1 MKISEIITE
10 GAVFAR
16 LGKGGAGGSA
26 KVKMKWRC
34 DSGPRAGRIV
44 AKPAD
49 CGGAIDVAKRA
60 KMKKTRART
69 KVRAARRA
77 KKTKRLNVASRIMQ
91 SLNKFHRRD
100 LQKRANQKRR
110 KPTEKIK
117 KRATRPTRATRP
129 SRKPKKFKQVDHLI

>member
-1 MKISEIITE
+1 MKINEIITE

-16 LGKGGAGGSA
+16 ATGKGGAGGAA

-34 DSGPRAGRIV
+34 DTGPRAGRIV
-44 AKPAD
+44 PKPAD

-77 KKTKRLNVASRIMQ
+77 KKTKRLNVASKIMQ

-100 LQKRANQKRR
+100 LKKRAQQKRR

-117 KRATRPTRATRP
+117 RRAQRP
-129 SRKPKKFKQVDHLI
+129 SRPSHPQAKKRKQKKF

>member
-1 MKISEIITE
+1 MKIHEIITE

-16 LGKGGAGGSA
+16 SGKGGAGGSA
-26 KVKMKWRC
+26 SVKMKWRC

-44 AKPAD
+44 SKPAD
-49 CGGAIDVAKRA
+49 CGGSIDVKKRA
-60 KMKKTRART
+60 QMKKTRART
-69 KVRAARRA
+69 KVRQARRA
-77 KKTKRLNVASRIMQ
+77 KKTKKLNVASRIMQ

-129 SRKPKKFKQVDHLI
+129 SRKPKKFK

>member
-1 MKISEIITE
+1 MKINEIITE

-16 LGKGGAGGSA
+16 ATGKGVAGGAA

-34 DSGPRAGRIV
+34 DTGPRAGRIV
-44 AKPAD
+44 GKPAD

-69 KVRAARRA
+69 KVRAARRS
-77 KKTKRLNVASRIMQ
+77 KKTKRLNVASKIMQ

-100 LQKRANQKRR
+100 LKKRAQQKRR

-117 KRATRPTRATRP
+117 RRAQRP
-129 SRKPKKFKQVDHLI
+129 SRPSRPQAKKRKQKKF

>member
-1 MKISEIITE
+1 MKINEIITE

-16 LGKGGAGGSA
+16 ATGKGGAGGAA

-34 DSGPRAGRIV
+34 DTGPRAGRIV
-44 AKPAD
+44 GKPAD

-77 KKTKRLNVASRIMQ
+77 KKTKRLNVASKIMQ

-100 LQKRANQKRR
+100 LKKRAQQKRR

-117 KRATRPTRATRP
+117 RRAQRP
-129 SRKPKKFKQVDHLI
+129 SRPSRPQAKKRKQKKFR

>member
-1 MKISEIITE
+1 MKINEIISE
-10 GAVFAR
+10 GMVFAR
-16 LGKGGAGGSA
+16 VGKGGAAGKA

-34 DSGPRAGRIV
+34 DTGPRAGRIV
-44 AKPAD
+44 GKPAD

-69 KVRAARRA
+69 KVRAARRS
-77 KKTKRLNVASRIMQ
+77 KKTKRLNVASKIMR

-100 LQKRANQKRR
+100 LKKRAQQKRR

-117 KRATRPTRATRP
+117 SRAQRP
-129 SRKPKKFKQVDHLI
+129 SRPSRPQAKKRKQQKFR

>member
-1 MKISEIITE
+1 MKINEIITE

-16 LGKGGAGGSA
+16 ATGKGGAGGAA

-34 DSGPRAGRIV
+34 DTGPREGRIV
-44 AKPAD
+44 GKPAD

-69 KVRAARRA
+69 KVRAARRS
-77 KKTKRLNVASRIMQ
+77 KKTKRLNVASKIMQ

-100 LQKRANQKRR
+100 LKKRAQQKRR

-117 KRATRPTRATRP
+117 RRAQRP
-129 SRKPKKFKQVDHLI
+129 SRPSRPQAKKRKQKKF

>member
-1 MKISEIITE
+1 MKINEIITE

-16 LGKGGAGGSA
+16 ATSKGGAGGAA

-34 DSGPRAGRIV
+34 DTGPRAGRIV
-44 AKPAD
+44 GKPAD

-77 KKTKRLNVASRIMQ
+77 KKTKRLNVASKIMQ

-100 LQKRANQKRR
+100 LKKRAQQKRR

-117 KRATRPTRATRP
+117 SRAQRP
-129 SRKPKKFKQVDHLI
+129 SRPSRPQAKKRKQQKFR